1 MVIIPVEHL
10 LDLGDL
16 ELEDDASSIGHYVLS
31 INKFGKWKIEKKNS
45 PNNTMMS
52 FERIFGG
59 TSVIPMSGIMRF
71 KSWIKD
77 IHLCNK

>member
-1 MVIIPVEHL
+1 ME
-10 LDLGDL
+10 
-16 ELEDDASSIGHYVLS
+16 
-31 INKFGKWKIEKKNS
+31 NWKKNS

-71 KSWIKD
+71 KSWFKD
-77 IHLCNK
+77 IHLCNKWKDIRRDIEEKKSYYIYF

>member
-1 MVIIPVEHL
+1 M
-10 LDLGDL
+10 
-16 ELEDDASSIGHYVLS
+16 ED
-31 INKFGKWKIEKKNS
+31 WKKNS

-52 FERIFGG
+52 FGRIFGG

-77 IHLCNK
+77 IHLCNKWKDIRRDIEEKNSYYIYF